1 MSGLL
6 AVKAVV
12 RSSCAGYGAGNARTL
27 FDSDQNAMTDS
38 TSQSTDPLQ
47 GRLLWSPS
55 ESQIAASQV
64 TAFAA
69 HVKGMTGFDWEGD
82 FQALWRWSTDH
93 NVDFWDQFWD
103 WQGIIG
109 DKGDRKMENEGAMP
123 GARFFPDASLN
134 YAENMLSGADD
145 RLAISAHC
153 EDGRHTRLTRAEL
166 KARVMRLAG
175 WMREHGV
182 GRGDRVAAYIPN
194 IPEAIIAML
203 ATSAV
208 GGIFSSCSP
217 DFGPGGASDRFGQI
231 EPKLLIAC
239 DGYSYAGKTFDRM
252 GIVRDL
258 AAAMPSVEAVL
269 IIPFIT
275 AAPDM
280 SGLPS
285 PALFDSAESA
295 SPLAEFVRVG
305 FNDPL
310 YILYSSGTTGAPKCI
325 VHGVGGVTL
334 QHAKELRLHSDV
346 RADDRLFFFTT
357 CGWMM
362 WNWMVSGLMVGTPVV
377 LYEGNPFHPGPER
390 LWRMAADEGLT
401 HFGVSAKY
409 LDAVRNAGYLPRRE
423 NDLSALRMVM
433 STGSPLSAE
442 AFRFV
447 YDEINPELQ
456 LCSISG
462 GTDLISCFV
471 LGCPTQPVHA
481 GEIQTRGLGMAVDV
495 LDEKGEPITGEQGEL
510 CCLKPFPSMPVMF
523 WNDPGD
529 AKYRAAYFEHFD
541 GIWRHGDWATLT
553 SRGGIIIHGR
563 SDATLNPGGVRIGT
577 AEIYRQVEA
586 FDEIEEAL
594 VVGQDWDND
603 VRVILFVRMAAG
615 AGLDDELAA
624 AIRSSIRTGA
634 TPRHVPRHIIAV
646 PDIPRTR
653 SGKITELAVRDVIHG
668 REVKNTEA
676 LANAEALQHFANLPQ
691 LAE

>member
-1 MSGLL
+1 
-6 AVKAVV
+6 
-12 RSSCAGYGAGNARTL
+12 
-27 FDSDQNAMTDS
+27 MTES
-38 TSQSTDPLQ
+38 PSKTSEQLQ

-55 ESQIAASQV
+55 ADHAAGTEV
-64 TAFAA
+64 AAFAA
-69 HVKGMTGFDWEGD
+69 YVKARADFDWSGD
-82 FQALWRWSTDH
+82 FQALWRWSVEK
-93 NVDFWDQFWD
+93 NVAFWDHFWD
-103 WQGIIG
+103 WHGVIG
-109 DKGDRKMENEGAMP
+109 DKAERRIENETAMP
-123 GARFFPDASLN
+123 GARFFPDATLS
-134 YAENMLSGADD
+134 YAENMLADADD

-153 EDGRHTRLTRAEL
+153 EDGRHVRLTRAEL
-166 KARVMRLAG
+166 KDRVMRLAG
-175 WMREHGV
+175 WMQEHGI

-194 IPEAIIAML
+194 IPEAVIAML

-217 DFGPGGASDRFGQI
+217 DFGLGGASDRFGQI

-252 GIVRDL
+252 EIVRKL

-269 IIPFIT
+269 IIPFIN
-275 AAPDM
+275 AAPDL
-280 SGLPS
+280 SGLPA
-285 PALFDSAESA
+285 PRLFEDAEGD
-295 SPLAEFVRVG
+295 SPLQDFVRVG

-334 QHAKELRLHSDV
+334 QHAKELRLHSNV
-346 RADDRLFFFTT
+346 GAEDRLFFFTT

-362 WNWMVSGLMVGTPVV
+362 WNWMVSGLMVGTPIV

-390 LWRMAADEGLT
+390 LWQMAAAEGIT

-409 LDAVRNAGYLPRRE
+409 VDAVRNAGYLPRRHH
-423 NDLSALRMVM
+423 DLAAMQMIM

-442 AFRFV
+442 AFEFI
-447 YDEINPELQ
+447 YDEINPDLQ

-471 LGCPTQPVHA
+471 LGSPTQPVHA
-481 GEIQTRGLGMAVDV
+481 GEIQTRGLGMAVDI
-495 LDEKGEPITGEQGEL
+495 LDEDGQPVTGEQGEL

-553 SRGGIIIHGR
+553 PRGGVIIHGR

-594 VVGQDWDND
+594 VVGQNWDND
-603 VRVILFVRMAAG
+603 VRVILFVRMSTG
-615 AGLDDELAA
+615 AVLTEHLVKSVKA
-624 AIRSSIRTGA
+624 SIRNGA

-676 LANAEALQHFANLPQ
+676 LANAEALAHFANLPQ

>member
-1 MSGLL
+1 
-6 AVKAVV
+6 
-12 RSSCAGYGAGNARTL
+12 
-27 FDSDQNAMTDS
+27 MTDS
-38 TSQSTDPLQ
+38 SSHSADQRRSDERRSDNIQ

-55 ESQIAASQV
+55 PDHAAKTEV
-64 TAFAA
+64 TSFAA
-69 HVKGMTGFDWEGD
+69 YVKARTGFDWSGD
-82 FQALWRWSTDH
+82 FQALWRWSVDH
-93 NVDFWDQFWD
+93 NVDFWDHFWD
-103 WQGIIG
+103 WHGVIG
-109 DKGDRKMENEGAMP
+109 DKGDRRIENGSAMP
-123 GARFFPDASLN
+123 GARFFPDATLS
-134 YAENMLSGADD
+134 YAENILANADD

-153 EDGRHTRLTRAEL
+153 EDGRHVRLTRAEL
-166 KARVMRLAG
+166 KDRVMRLAG
-175 WMREHGV
+175 WMRDRGI
-182 GRGDRVAAYIPN
+182 GRGDRVAAYIAN
-194 IPEAIIAML
+194 IPEAVIAML

-217 DFGPGGASDRFGQI
+217 DFGLGGASDRFGQI
-231 EPKLLIAC
+231 EPRLLIAC

-252 GIVRDL
+252 GIVREL

-269 IIPFIT
+269 IIPFMSDT
-275 AAPDM
+275 PNM
-280 SGLPS
+280 SGLPA
-285 PALFDSAESA
+285 PTLFDDAQGD
-295 SPLAEFVRVG
+295 SPLDDFQRVG

-346 RADDRLFFFTT
+346 TGEDRLFFFTT

-362 WNWMVSGLMVGTPVV
+362 WNWMVSGLMVGTPIV

-390 LWRMAADEGLT
+390 LWQMAAQDGIT

-409 LDAVRNAGYLPRRE
+409 VDAVRNAGYLPRQH
-423 NDLSALRMVM
+423 NDLSAMRMMM

-442 AFRFV
+442 AFEFI
-447 YDEINPELQ
+447 YDEINADLQ

-471 LGCPTQPVHA
+471 LGSPTQPVHA
-481 GEIQTRGLGMAVDV
+481 GEIQTRGLGMAVDI
-495 LDEKGEPITGEQGEL
+495 LDEDGQPITGEQGEL
-510 CCLKPFPSMPVMF
+510 CCLKPFPSMPVKF

-553 SRGGIIIHGR
+553 QRGGIIIHGR

-586 FDEIEEAL
+586 FDQIEEAL
-594 VVGQDWDND
+594 VVGQTWDND

-615 AGLDDELAA
+615 ASLDADLAKA
-624 AIRSSIRTGA
+624 VKASIRSGA
-634 TPRHVPRHIIAV
+634 TPRHVPHHIIAV

-676 LANAEALQHFANLPQ
+676 LANAEALAHFANLPQ
-691 LAE
+691 LSE

>member
-1 MSGLL
+1 
-6 AVKAVV
+6 
-12 RSSCAGYGAGNARTL
+12 
-27 FDSDQNAMTDS
+27 MTDS
-38 TSQSTDPLQ
+38 PSENTDELQ

-55 ESQIAASQV
+55 VDQAAEATV
-64 TAFAA
+64 TDFAA
-69 HVKGMTGFDWEGD
+69 YVKAQTGFDWGGD
-82 FQALWRWSTDH
+82 FQALWRWSVDQ
-93 NVDFWDQFWD
+93 NVEFWDRFWD
-103 WQGIIG
+103 WHGVIG
-109 DKGDRKMENEGAMP
+109 DKGERRIENETAMP
-123 GARFFPDASLN
+123 GARFFPDARLS
-134 YAENMLSGADD
+134 YAENMLADADD
-145 RLAISAHC
+145 RLAITAHC
-153 EDGRHTRLTRAEL
+153 EDGRHVRLTRAEL
-166 KARVMRLAG
+166 KSRVMRLAG
-175 WMREHGV
+175 WMRDRGI

-194 IPEAIIAML
+194 IPEAVIAML

-217 DFGPGGASDRFGQI
+217 DFGLGGASDRFGQI

-239 DGYSYAGKTFDRM
+239 DGYNYAGKAFDRM
-252 GIVRDL
+252 EIVRDL

-269 IIPFIT
+269 IIPFMN

-280 SGLPS
+280 SGLPA
-285 PALFDSAESA
+285 PLLFDEAEGTV
-295 SPLAEFVRVG
+295 PLADFVRVG

-346 RADDRLFFFTT
+346 RAEDRLFFFTT

-362 WNWMVSGLMVGTPVV
+362 WNWMVSGLMVGTPIV

-390 LWRMAADEGLT
+390 LWQMAAGEGIT

-409 LDAVRNAGYLPRRE
+409 VDAVRNAGYLPRRH
-423 NDLSALRMVM
+423 NDLSAMRMIM

-442 AFRFV
+442 AFEFI
-447 YDEINPELQ
+447 YDEINPDLQ

-471 LGCPTQPVHA
+471 LGSPTQPVHA
-481 GEIQTRGLGMAVDV
+481 GEIQTRGLGMAVDI
-495 LDEKGEPITGEQGEL
+495 LDEEGQPVVGDQGEL

-553 SRGGIIIHGR
+553 PRGGIIIHGR

-594 VVGQDWDND
+594 VVGQNWDND

-615 AGLDDELAA
+615 ASLDETLVKAVKA
-624 AIRSSIRTGA
+624 SIRSGA

-676 LANAEALQHFANLPQ
+676 LANAEALAHFANLPQ

>member
-1 MSGLL
+1 MNDA
-6 AVKAVV
+6 AVSVTGK
-12 RSSCAGYGAGNARTL
+12 
-27 FDSDQNAMTDS
+27 
-38 TSQSTDPLQ
+38 
-47 GRLLWSPS
+47 LLWSPDPS
-55 ESQIAASQV
+55 ARTTGQV
-64 TAFAA
+64 PDFAGF
-69 HVKGMTGFDWEGD
+69 VKDQAGMDWGGD
-82 FQALWRWSTDH
+82 FQALWQWSVDQ
-93 NVDFWDQFWD
+93 NVEFWDLFWD
-103 WQGIIG
+103 WHGVIG
-109 DKGDRKMENEGAMP
+109 EKGARKIENGTAMP

-134 YAENMLSGADD
+134 YAENMLANADD
-145 RLAISAHC
+145 RLAISAHG
-153 EDGRHTRLTRAEL
+153 EDGRHIRLTRADL

-175 WMREHGV
+175 WMRERGHRP
-182 GRGDRVAAYIPN
+182 GRPCRRLYPEHSRGGDRDAGDIRGRRHLFELFARFRH
-194 IPEAIIAML
+194 L
-203 ATSAV
+203 
-208 GGIFSSCSP
+208 
-217 DFGPGGASDRFGQI
+217 GGASDRFGQI

-239 DGYSYAGKTFDRM
+239 DGYSYAGKRFDRLE
-252 GIVRDL
+252 IVRDL
-258 AAAMPSVEAVL
+258 AAAMPSVEARADHSVHGHD
-269 IIPFIT
+269 T
-275 AAPDM
+275 PDM
-280 SGLPS
+280 AGLPA
-285 PALFDSAESA
+285 PLLFDDAEGDR
-295 SPLAEFVRVG
+295 PLDDFVRVG

-346 RADDRLFFFTT
+346 GADDRLFFFTT

-362 WNWMVSGLMVGTPVV
+362 WNWMVSGLMVGTPIV

-390 LWRMAADEGLT
+390 LWQMAAAEGIT

-409 LDAVRNAGYLPRRE
+409 VDAVRNAGYLPRQH
-423 NDLSALRMVM
+423 NDLSAMRMIM

-442 AFRFV
+442 AFEFI
-447 YDEINPELQ
+447 YDEINPDLQ

-471 LGCPTQPVHA
+471 LGSPTQPVHA
-481 GEIQTRGLGMAVDV
+481 GEIQTRGLGMAVDI
-495 LDEKGEPITGEQGEL
+495 LDQDGRPVIGEQGEL

-553 SRGGIIIHGR
+553 PRGGIIIHGR

-615 AGLDDELAA
+615 AVLTDELVKAVKA
-624 AIRSSIRTGA
+624 NIRSGA

-668 REVKNTEA
+668 RDVKNTEA
-676 LANAEALQHFANLPQ
+676 LANAEALAHFANLPQ